1 MNVSNGNKVA
11 VLVSGGL
18 DSCVLAAH
26 LAAGERTLY
35 PVYVRQ
41 GLVWEAVEQ
50 HWMKKFLAAV
60 AVANIEPLREIS
72 LPVTDL
78 YNSHWSTT
86 GESTPDHLSDDREVY
101 LPGRNLLLLA
111 KTSLYCALNKIPAAA
126 LGPLSGNPFSDS
138 TPEFFSRF
146 GEMASLALGFSFTV
160 ETPFATLTKAD
171 VIRLGRHLPLEL
183 SFSCIRPAGLNHCGA
198 CNKCAERRRSFQEAH
213 VEDKTHYENLPP
225 LDGPAFHS
233 V

>member
-1 MNVSNGNKVA
+1 MSVSNGNKVA

-26 LAAGERTLY
+26 LAAGERTVY

-41 GLVWEAVEQ
+41 GLLWEAVEQ

-60 AVANIEPLREIS
+60 AVANIEPLREIA

-101 LPGRNLLLLA
+101 LPGRNLMLLA
-111 KTSLYCALNKIPAAA
+111 KTSLYCALNGIPSVA
-126 LGPLSGNPFSDS
+126 LGPLAGNPFPDS
-138 TPEFFSRF
+138 TAEFFSRF
-146 GEMASLALGFSFTV
+146 GEMASLALSFSFTI
-160 ETPFATLTKAD
+160 ETPFAKLTKAD

-198 CNKCAERRRSFQEAH
+198 CNKCAERRRSFQEAD
-213 VEDKTHYENLPP
+213 VEDKTGYENLPP
-225 LDGPAFHS
+225 LDAIELH
-233 V
+233 

>member
-1 MNVSNGNKVA
+1 MNASNGNKVA
-11 VLVSGGL
+11 ALVSGGL
-18 DSCVLAAH
+18 DSCVLAAR
-26 LAAGERTLY
+26 LAAGERTVY

-41 GLVWEAVEQ
+41 GLLWEAAEQ

-60 AVANIEPLREIS
+60 AVANIQPLREIA

-86 GESTPDHLSDDREVY
+86 GESTPNHLSDDRDVY

-111 KTSLYCALNKIPAAA
+111 KTSLYCALDGIPSVA
-126 LGPLSGNPFSDS
+126 LGPLAGNPFADS

-146 GEMASLALGFSFTV
+146 GEMASLALSFSFV
-160 ETPFATLTKAD
+160 IETPFAKLTKAD

-198 CNKCAERRRSFQEAH
+198 CNKCAERRRSFQEAD
-213 VEDKTHYENLPP
+213 VEDKTGYENLPP
-225 LDGPAFHS
+225 LEAALH
-233 V
+233 

>member
-1 MNVSNGNKVA
+1 MSLPNGNKVA

-26 LAAGERTLY
+26 LAARARTVY

-41 GLVWEAVEQ
+41 GLIWEAVEQ

-60 AVANIEPLREIS
+60 AEPNIQPLREIA

-101 LPGRNLLLLA
+101 LPGRNLMLLA
-111 KTSLYCALNKIPAAA
+111 KTSLYCALNRIPSAA
-126 LGPLSGNPFSDS
+126 LGPLAGNPFADS
-138 TPEFFSRF
+138 SPEFFSRF
-146 GEMASLALGFSFTV
+146 GEMASLALGVSFTV
-160 ETPFATLTKAD
+160 ETPFAELTKPD
-171 VIRLGRHLPLEL
+171 VIRLGSHLPLKL
-183 SFSCIRPAGLNHCGA
+183 SFSCIRPVELKHCGA
-198 CNKCAERRRSFQEAH
+198 CNKCAERRRSFQEAR
-213 VEDKTHYENLPP
+213 VEDETQYASLPP
-225 LDGPAFHS
+225 LDDPQPH
-233 V
+233 

>member
-1 MNVSNGNKVA
+1 MSLSNGNKVA

-26 LAAGERTLY
+26 LAARARTVY

-41 GLVWEAVEQ
+41 GLIWEAVEQ

-60 AVANIEPLREIS
+60 AEPNIEPLREID
-72 LPVTDL
+72 LPVADL

-111 KTSLYCALNKIPAAA
+111 KTSLFCALNRIPSAA
-126 LGPLSGNPFSDS
+126 LGPLAGNPFADS

-146 GEMASLALGFSFTV
+146 GEMASLALGFSFKV
-160 ETPFATLTKAD
+160 ETPFAKMAKTD
-171 VIRLGRHLPLEL
+171 VIRLGSHLPLEL

-198 CNKCAERRRSFQEAH
+198 CNKCAERRRSFHEAG
-213 VEDKTHYENLPP
+213 VEDRTRYESLPP
-225 LDGPAFHS
+225 LDEPEFH
-233 V
+233 

>member
-1 MNVSNGNKVA
+1 MSVSNGNKVA

-26 LAAGERTLY
+26 LASRARTVY

-41 GLVWEAVEQ
+41 GLIWEAVEQ

-60 AVANIEPLREIS
+60 AEPNIEPLREID
-72 LPVTDL
+72 LPVADL

-86 GESTPDHLSDDREVY
+86 GESTPNHLSDDREVY

-111 KTSLYCALNKIPAAA
+111 KTSLFCALNRIPSAA
-126 LGPLSGNPFSDS
+126 LGPLAGNPFADS

-146 GEMASLALGFSFTV
+146 GEMASLALGVSFTV
-160 ETPFATLTKAD
+160 ETPFAKLAKAD
-171 VIRLGRHLPLEL
+171 VIRLGSHLPLEL

-198 CNKCAERRRSFQEAH
+198 CNKCAERRRSFHEAW
-213 VEDKTHYENLPP
+213 VEDRTRFESLPP
-225 LDGPAFHS
+225 LGDPEFH
-233 V
+233 

>member
-1 MNVSNGNKVA
+1 MNASNGNKVA

-18 DSCVLAAH
+18 DSCVLATH
-26 LAAGERTLY
+26 LAAGKRTVY

-41 GLVWEAVEQ
+41 GLLWEAVEQ
-50 HWMKKFLAAV
+50 HWIKKFLAAV
-60 AVANIEPLREIS
+60 AAPNIEPLREIA

-86 GESTPDHLSDDREVY
+86 GELTPDHLSDDREVY
-101 LPGRNLLLLA
+101 LPGRNLMLLA
-111 KTSLYCALNKIPAAA
+111 KTSLYCALNGIPSVA
-126 LGPLSGNPFSDS
+126 LGPLAGNPFADS

-146 GEMASLALGFSFTV
+146 GEMASLALSFSFTI
-160 ETPFATLTKAD
+160 ETPFAKLTKAD

-198 CNKCAERRRSFQEAH
+198 CNKCAERRRSFQEAD
-213 VEDKTHYENLPP
+213 VEDKTGYENLPP
-225 LDGPAFHS
+225 LDAARLH
-233 V
+233 

>member
-1 MNVSNGNKVA
+1 MSLSNGNKVA

-18 DSCVLAAH
+18 DSCVLTAH
-26 LAAGERTLY
+26 LSARARTVY

-41 GLVWEAVEQ
+41 GLIWEAVEQ

-60 AVANIEPLREIS
+60 AEPNIEPLREID
-72 LPVTDL
+72 LPVADL
-78 YNSHWSTT
+78 YSSHWSTT

-111 KTSLYCALNKIPAAA
+111 KTSLFCALNRIPSAA
-126 LGPLSGNPFSDS
+126 LGPLAGNPFADS

-146 GEMASLALGFSFTV
+146 GEMASLALGFSFKV
-160 ETPFATLTKAD
+160 ETPFAKMAKAD
-171 VIRLGRHLPLEL
+171 VIRLGSHLPLEL

-198 CNKCAERRRSFQEAH
+198 CNKCAERRRSFHAAG
-213 VEDKTHYENLPP
+213 VEDRTRYESLPP
-225 LDGPAFHS
+225 LDEPEFH
-233 V
+233 

>member
-26 LAAGERTLY
+26 LAAGERTVY

-41 GLVWEAVEQ
+41 GLIWETVEQ
-50 HWMKKFLAAV
+50 HWIKRFLAAV
-60 AVANIEPLREIS
+60 GEPNIEPLQEIA

-111 KTSLYCALNKIPAAA
+111 KTSLYCALNKIPSAA
-126 LGPLSGNPFSDS
+126 LGPLAGNPFADS

-160 ETPFATLTKAD
+160 ETPFAKLTKAD
-171 VIRLGRHLPLEL
+171 VIRLGQNLPLEL
-183 SFSCIRPAGLNHCGA
+183 SFSCIRPAGLKHCGA
-198 CNKCAERRRSFQEAH
+198 CNKCAERRRSFREAH
-213 VEDKTHYENLPP
+213 VEDKTQYESSPS

-233 V
+233 T

>member
-1 MNVSNGNKVA
+1 MNVSDGNKVA

-26 LAAGERTLY
+26 LAAAGERTVY

-41 GLVWEAVEQ
+41 GLLWETVEQ

-60 AVANIEPLREIS
+60 AVANIEPLREIAV
-72 LPVTDL
+72 PVTDL

-111 KTSLYCALNKIPAAA
+111 KTSLYCALNSIPSAA
-126 LGPLSGNPFSDS
+126 LGPLAGNPFPDS
-138 TPEFFSRF
+138 TAEFFSKF
-146 GEMASLALGFSFTV
+146 GEMASLALGCSFTI
-160 ETPFATLTKAD
+160 ETPFAKLTKAD

-198 CNKCAERRRSFQEAH
+198 CNKCAERRRSFQEAD
-213 VEDKTHYENLPP
+213 VEDKTRYENLPP
-225 LDGPAFHS
+225 LDAIELH
-233 V
+233 

>member
-1 MNVSNGNKVA
+1 MNVSDGNKVA
-11 VLVSGGL
+11 VLVSGL

-26 LAAGERTLY
+26 LAAGERAVY

-41 GLVWEAVEQ
+41 GLLWEAVEQ
-50 HWMKKFLAAV
+50 HWMKRFLAAV
-60 AVANIEPLREIS
+60 AATNIEPLREIA

-111 KTSLYCALNKIPAAA
+111 KTSLYCALQGIPSVA
-126 LGPLSGNPFSDS
+126 LGPLAGNPFPDS
-138 TPEFFSRF
+138 TAEFFSRF
-146 GEMASLALGFSFTV
+146 GEMASLALSFSFTI
-160 ETPFATLTKAD
+160 ETPFARLTKAD

-198 CNKCAERRRSFQEAH
+198 CNKCAERRRSFQEAD
-213 VEDKTHYENLPP
+213 VEDKTGYETLPP
-225 LDGPAFHS
+225 LDAMGLH
-233 V
+233 

>member
-1 MNVSNGNKVA
+1 MSLLNGNKVA

-26 LAAGERTLY
+26 LAARARTVY

-41 GLVWEAVEQ
+41 GLIWEAVEQ

-60 AVANIEPLREIS
+60 AAPNIEPLREID
-72 LPVTDL
+72 LPVSDL

-111 KTSLYCALNKIPAAA
+111 KTSLYCALNQIPSAA
-126 LGPLSGNPFSDS
+126 LGPLAGNPFADS

-160 ETPFATLTKAD
+160 ETPFAKLTKVD
-171 VIRLGRHLPLEL
+171 VIRLGSHLPLEL
-183 SFSCIRPAGLNHCGA
+183 SFSCIRPVGLEHCGT
-198 CNKCAERRRSFQEAH
+198 CNKCAERQRSFQQAG
-213 VEDKTHYENLPP
+213 VEDKTQYESLPL
-225 LDGPAFHS
+225 LDDQESH
-233 V
+233 

>member
-1 MNVSNGNKVA
+1 MNGSNGNKVA

-18 DSCVLAAH
+18 DSCVLTAH
-26 LAAGERTLY
+26 LAAGERTVY

-50 HWMKKFLAAV
+50 HWMKKFLMAIAAP
-60 AVANIEPLREIS
+60 NIEPLREIA

-78 YNSHWSTT
+78 YDSHWSTT

-101 LPGRNLLLLA
+101 LPGRNLLLLS
-111 KTSLYCALNKIPAAA
+111 KTSLYCALNEIQVTA
-126 LGPLSGNPFSDS
+126 LGPLAGNPFADS
-138 TPEFFSRF
+138 TAEFFTRF
-146 GEMASLALGFSFTV
+146 GEIASLALSFRFTV
-160 ETPFATLTKAD
+160 ETPFAKLTKAD

-198 CNKCAERRRSFQEAH
+198 CNKCAERRRSFQEAG
-213 VEDKTHYENLPP
+213 VEDKTPYENLPP
-225 LDGPAFHS
+225 LGTPAVH
-233 V
+233 

>member
-1 MNVSNGNKVA
+1 MSLSNGNKVA

-18 DSCVLAAH
+18 DSCVLAVH
-26 LAAGERTLY
+26 LAARARTVY

-41 GLVWEAVEQ
+41 GLIWEAVEQ

-60 AVANIEPLREIS
+60 AEPNIEPLQEIA

-78 YNSHWSTT
+78 YSSHWSTT

-111 KTSLYCALNKIPAAA
+111 KTSLYCALNKIPSAA
-126 LGPLSGNPFSDS
+126 LGPLAGNPFADS

-146 GEMASLALGFSFTV
+146 GEIASLALGFSFTV
-160 ETPFATLTKAD
+160 ETPFAKLTKAE
-171 VIRLGRHLPLEL
+171 VIRIGHHLPLEL
-183 SFSCIRPAGLNHCGA
+183 SFSCIRPADLNHCGT
-198 CNKCAERRRSFQEAH
+198 CNKCAERRRSFQEAG
-213 VEDKTHYENLPP
+213 VEDKTQYESLPP
-225 LDGPAFHS
+225 LGDPEFH
-233 V
+233 

>member
-1 MNVSNGNKVA
+1 MNVSNGNRVA

-26 LAAGERTLY
+26 LAAQSRTVY

-41 GLVWEAVEQ
+41 GLMWETVEQ

-60 AVANIEPLREIS
+60 AEPNIKPLREIAQ
-72 LPVTDL
+72 PVTDL

-86 GESTPDHLSDDREVY
+86 GEATPDHLSNDREVY

-111 KTSLYCALNKIPAAA
+111 KTSLYCALNEIPAVA
-126 LGPLSGNPFSDS
+126 LGPLSGNPFADS

-146 GEMASLALGFSFTV
+146 GEMASLALSFSFTV
-160 ETPFATLTKAD
+160 ETPFAKMTKVD
-171 VIRLGRHLPLEL
+171 VIRLGSYLPLEL
-183 SFSCIRPAGLNHCGA
+183 SFSCIHPAGLDHCGA
-198 CNKCAERRRSFQEAH
+198 CNKCAERRRSFQEAG
-213 VEDKTHYENLPP
+213 VEDKTRYERLPP
-225 LDGPAFHS
+225 LDASRFH
-233 V
+233 

>member
-1 MNVSNGNKVA
+1 MSLSNGNKVA

-26 LAAGERTLY
+26 LAARARTVY

-41 GLVWEAVEQ
+41 GLIWEAVEQ

-60 AVANIEPLREIS
+60 AEPNIEPLREID
-72 LPVTDL
+72 LLVADL

-111 KTSLYCALNKIPAAA
+111 KTSLFCALNRIPSAA
-126 LGPLSGNPFSDS
+126 LGPLAGNPFADS

-160 ETPFATLTKAD
+160 ETPFAKMAKAD
-171 VIRLGRHLPLEL
+171 VIRLGSHLPLEL

-198 CNKCAERRRSFQEAH
+198 CNKCAERRRSFHEAG
-213 VEDKTHYENLPP
+213 VEDRTRYESLPP
-225 LDGPAFHS
+225 LDEPEFH
-233 V
+233 

>member
-1 MNVSNGNKVA
+1 MNVSDGNKVA

-26 LAAGERTLY
+26 LAAAGERTVY

-41 GLVWEAVEQ
+41 GLLWEAVEQ

-60 AVANIEPLREIS
+60 AVANIEPLREIA

-111 KTSLYCALNKIPAAA
+111 KTSLYCALQGIPSVA
-126 LGPLSGNPFSDS
+126 LGPLAGNPFADS

-146 GEMASLALGFSFTV
+146 GEMASLALSFSFTI
-160 ETPFATLTKAD
+160 ETPFAKLTKAD

-198 CNKCAERRRSFQEAH
+198 CNKCAERRRSFQEAD
-213 VEDKTHYENLPP
+213 VEDKTGYENLPP
-225 LDGPAFHS
+225 LDATELH
-233 V
+233 

>member
-1 MNVSNGNKVA
+1 MNVSDGNKVA

-26 LAAGERTLY
+26 LAAAGERTVY

-41 GLVWEAVEQ
+41 GLLWEAVEQ

-60 AVANIEPLREIS
+60 AVANIEPLREIA

-111 KTSLYCALNKIPAAA
+111 KTSLYCALNGIPSIA
-126 LGPLSGNPFSDS
+126 LGPLAGNPFADS
-138 TPEFFSRF
+138 TAEFFSRF
-146 GEMASLALGFSFTV
+146 GEMASLALGFSFTI
-160 ETPFATLTKAD
+160 ETPFAKLTKAD

-198 CNKCAERRRSFQEAH
+198 CNKCAERRRSFQEAD
-213 VEDKTHYENLPP
+213 VEDKTDYENMPP
-225 LDGPAFHS
+225 LDATGLH
-233 V
+233 

>member
-1 MNVSNGNKVA
+1 MSLSNGNKVA

-26 LAAGERTLY
+26 LAARARIVY

-41 GLVWEAVEQ
+41 GLIWEAVEH

-60 AVANIEPLREIS
+60 AEPNIEPLREID
-72 LPVTDL
+72 LPVADL

-111 KTSLYCALNKIPAAA
+111 KTSLFCALNRIPSVA
-126 LGPLSGNPFSDS
+126 LGPLAGNPFADS

-146 GEMASLALGFSFTV
+146 GEMASLALGFSFMV
-160 ETPFATLTKAD
+160 ETPFAKMAKAD
-171 VIRLGRHLPLEL
+171 VIRLGSHLPLEL

-198 CNKCAERRRSFQEAH
+198 CNKCAERRRSFHAAE
-213 VEDKTHYENLPP
+213 VEDRTRYESLPP
-225 LDGPAFHS
+225 LDELEFH
-233 V
+233 

>member
-26 LAAGERTLY
+26 LAAAGERTVY

-41 GLVWEAVEQ
+41 GLLWEAVEQ

-60 AVANIEPLREIS
+60 AVANIEPLREIA

-101 LPGRNLLLLA
+101 LPGRNLMLLA
-111 KTSLYCALNKIPAAA
+111 KTSLYCALNGIPSVA
-126 LGPLSGNPFSDS
+126 LGPLAGNPFPDS
-138 TPEFFSRF
+138 TAEFFLRF
-146 GEMASLALGFSFTV
+146 GEMASLALSFSFTI
-160 ETPFATLTKAD
+160 ETPFAKLTKAD

-198 CNKCAERRRSFQEAH
+198 CNKCAERRRSFQEAD
-213 VEDKTHYENLPP
+213 VEDKTGYKNLPP
-225 LDGPAFHS
+225 LDVTGLH
-233 V
+233 